1 MLPNMHSLWRVG
13 RGRLHTSH
21 LCIQVDVDSHILL
34 GRALHVAWWL
44 GRGRHHISH
53 ALVEVLLSAL
63 RPVNVQGTFYGVWA
77 EAGPHIPSA
86 DWIEVSS
93 STAMCAPRQAHT
105 ITDNYNKQLGSQMLN
120 ICQARCG
127 IAGNQLFSC
136 CQFGPRGFA
145 TLRRPSNEG
154 ARRPMS
160 GLDFPMT

>member
-1 MLPNMHSLWRVG
+1 M
-13 RGRLHTSH
+13 
-21 LCIQVDVDSHILL
+21 
-34 GRALHVAWWL
+34 
-44 GRGRHHISH
+44 SH
-53 ALVEVLLSAL
+53 ALVKGVTVTL

-105 ITDNYNKQLGSQMLN
+105 ITDNYNKQLGSQRLN
-120 ICQARCG
+120 NGQARCG
-127 IAGNQLFSC
+127 IAGIQLFSF
-136 CQFGPRGFA
+136 CQFAPRGFA
-145 TLRRPSNEG
+145 TVRRPSNEG